1 MPCYDGLE
9 KETKVIY
16 VEKEDSVPAEHWNIL
31 VDQDN
36 HKEAILCAIYN
47 ELKRLGILHQ
57 VIRSAQEAGQVDIE
71 KHYEQ
76 HRVKDFQRLTE
87 ELSKYSED
95 ELIIIREILDDQ

>member
-9 KETKVIY
+9 KENKTIY
-16 VEKEDSVPAEHWNIL
+16 IEKEDSVPAEHWNIL

-47 ELKRLGILHQ
+47 ELKRLGILQQ
-57 VIRSAQEAGQVDIE
+57 VIKSAQEAGQVDIE
-71 KHYEQ
+71 SHYEQ
-76 HRVKDFQRLTE
+76 HRCKDVMRITE

-95 ELIIIREILDDQ
+95 ELDIIREILHAQ